1 MAHAG
6 HPLVGDA
13 LYARHRGG
21 TDPEAGGF
29 PRQALHA
36 TNLGFIHP
44 VTGEAM
50 RFERPP
56 PADFTGLLTILRR
69 NDETGT
75 FRNPYGLIE

>member
-1 MAHAG
+1 
-6 HPLVGDA
+6 
-13 LYARHRGG
+13 
-21 TDPEAGGF
+21 
-29 PRQALHA
+29 
-36 TNLGFIHP
+36 
-44 VTGEAM
+44 M